1 MPSQMPSQAK
11 ALAARPGRIYRGV
24 SEAVRRS
31 ERQQRLID
39 TAIEAFGTRG
49 IRHVSV
55 RDICSAAGFTPRYFY
70 ESFADLDGLL
80 AATVDLLLERLADD
94 LRQAFHA
101 GPMKDP
107 RRVLRRMVRAYLE
120 FLRKDA
126 RATRILMVEIYGMGL
141 DMDRLSNR
149 FIRSLGAEFLPLMA
163 ALGQAGLPRKAS
175 AGLVLTGSLGAMV
188 FIGTRWISTGY
199 GAPIETVVES
209 CMSLIALPGV
219 EAG

>member
-1 MPSQMPSQAK
+1 MPSQAK
-11 ALAARPGRIYRGV
+11 PLAARPGRVYRGV
-24 SEAVRRS
+24 SEVERRS

-55 RDICSAAGFTPRYFY
+55 RDICTEAGFTPRYFY
-70 ESFADLDGLL
+70 ESFADLDSLL

-101 GPMKDP
+101 GPVKDP
-107 RRVLRRMVRAYLE
+107 RRALRRLVRAYLE

-149 FIRSLGAEFLPLMA
+149 FVRSLGVEFLPLMA
-163 ALGQAGLPRKAS
+163 ALKQAGLPRKAS
-175 AGLVLTGSLGAMV
+175 AGLVLTGTLGAMV

-209 CMSLIALPGV
+209 CMSLIALPGI
-219 EAG
+219 EGG